1 MRFSLSFIKEFIKVD
16 LPAQKLAQLLTMAGI
31 EVEHHEAQGDDHVFD
46 IEITSNRYDW
56 LSIVGIAR
64 EVASCLGKKLDIK
77 YPKIIKSPLI
87 KDKLI
92 KIENTADC
100 PFYVAR
106 KLKGVKVSASPKFIQ
121 EKVVNCRINT
131 INNVVDITNYCMLKW
146 GNPLHAF
153 DEDKIE
159 GNIYIRRARPGEK
172 FTGIDE
178 KERVLNSENLVIADD
193 KKVIALAGV
202 MGAKN
207 TEVTENT
214 KNILLEAA
222 IFSPLR
228 IRHSRRAAGIDTD
241 SSYRF
246 ERQVFSDYL
255 EYASAEAAALIAE
268 IAGAEFAGY
277 LEAGHKPRVTDKK
290 ITLELDRLNKYLGA
304 QYPKSKVK
312 TILVNLG
319 FTVKEPGKDKF
330 MLLAPKHRF
339 DITEDVDVY
348 EEISRIYGYDKIKQQ
363 IPAIAHEVIKN
374 EIYEFKKE
382 LRQFLCSL
390 SLNEIITYSIESDE
404 ELNKL
409 GYDNL
414 IKLVNPLRAQ
424 ENSMRPGL
432 SLGMIKAINY
442 NLNRSRSNLHFFE
455 IANVYSGK
463 EAGFC
468 ELPRLSI
475 GICDEGKD
483 LFYLKAI
490 AEEIFKFLNVDN
502 FEFREKSFFF
512 CTSALE
518 VFIPLPE
525 SNGHACLR
533 QSGPLVNNGAGR
545 RPNGAP
551 VNKKSVGFLGKLDE
565 KFANELGLKKDL
577 YLCELDVT
585 SLCAER
591 KLKCYLPISP
601 YPAVFRDIS
610 IALKKSRHF
619 SDVEKIIKE
628 KKEYISDYRIVDTY
642 KGKDLEDGFV
652 AFSLRLFYQS
662 KERTLTSQEVDE
674 IHNAIRAGLSSQEGI
689 KLR

>member
-1 MRFSLSFIKEFIKVD
+1 MRFSLSFVKEFIKID

-31 EVEHHEAQGDDHVFD
+31 EVEHHEAQGNDHVFD

-64 EVASCLGKKLDIK
+64 EVSSCLGKKIDIK

-106 KLKGVKVSASPKFIQ
+106 KLKGVKVSVSPGFIQ
-121 EKVVNCRINT
+121 EKVGNCRVNI

-159 GNIYIRRARPGEK
+159 GNIYIRRARSGEK

-255 EYASAEAAALIAE
+255 EYASAEAATLIAE

-290 ITLELDRLNKYLGA
+290 ITLELDKLNKYLGA

-319 FTVKEPGKDKF
+319 FTVKEAGKDKF

-390 SLNEIITYSIESDE
+390 SLNEIITYSIESHE

-432 SLGMIKAINY
+432 SLGMIKAIGY

-455 IANVYSGK
+455 IANVYSAN
-463 EAGFC
+463 AGSFC

-518 VFIPLPE
+518 VFI
-525 SNGHACLR
+525 
-533 QSGPLVNNGAGR
+533 
-545 RPNGAP
+545 
-551 VNKKSVGFLGKLDE
+551 NKKPAGFLGKLDE
-565 KFANELGLKKDL
+565 KFANELELKKDL
-577 YLCELDVT
+577 YLCELDIT

-642 KGKDLEDGFV
+642 KGKDLENGFV

-662 KERTLTSQEVDE
+662 KARTLTSQEVDE

>member
-1 MRFSLSFIKEFIKVD
+1 MRFSLSFIKEFIKID

-31 EVEHHEAQGDDHVFD
+31 EVEHHEVLGNDHVFD

-56 LSIVGIAR
+56 LSIIGIAR
-64 EVASCLGKKLDIK
+64 EVSSCLGKKIDIK

-106 KLKGVKVSASPKFIQ
+106 KLKGVKVSVSPRLIQ
-121 EKVVNCRINT
+121 EKVTNCRINT

-178 KERVLNSENLVIADD
+178 KERILNYENLVIADD
-193 KKVIALAGV
+193 KKIIALAGV

-255 EYASAEAAALIAE
+255 EYASAEAAGLIAE

-277 LEAGHKPRVTDKK
+277 LEAGRKPRVTDKK
-290 ITLELDRLNKYLGA
+290 ITLELGKLNKYLGA

-319 FTVKEPGKDKF
+319 FTVKESGKDKF

-363 IPAIAHEVIKN
+363 IPAIAHEVVKN

-390 SLNEIITYSIESDE
+390 SLNEIITYSIESEE

-432 SLGMIKAINY
+432 SLGMIKAIGY

-455 IANVYSGK
+455 IANVYSAN
-463 EAGFC
+463 AGSFC

-490 AEEIFKFLNVDN
+490 AEEIFKFLNVNN

-512 CTSALE
+512 CTNALE
-518 VFIPLPE
+518 VSI
-525 SNGHACLR
+525 
-533 QSGPLVNNGAGR
+533 
-545 RPNGAP
+545 
-551 VNKKSVGFLGKLDE
+551 NKKPAGFLGKLNE
-565 KFANELGLKKDL
+565 KFANELGFKKDL
-577 YLCELDVT
+577 YLCELDIT

-610 IALKKSRHF
+610 IALNKGRHF

-662 KERTLTSQEVDE
+662 KARTLTSQEVDE